1 MAPLRG
7 AQRGILRGPVD
18 NDSVRYQFLDSLLAS
33 WPLQLWSLSGAT
45 VLALQQAA
53 QRQRTLWEAQGIPL
67 RVVLVDYLQLLEPD
81 IPDRWRDRELA
92 QITTGLK
99 RLATTQQVLVV
110 ALAQLSR
117 AVDQRPDQRPML
129 SDLRESGRIE
139 QDADAV
145 VLIHRPPAGAAELI
159 VAKQRNGPTGSI
171 PVSWQGPA
179 MQFVSV

>member
-1 MAPLRG
+1 M
-7 AQRGILRGPVD
+7 
-18 NDSVRYQFLDSLLAS
+18 
-33 WPLQLWSLSGAT
+33 
-45 VLALQQAA
+45 LALQQAV
-53 QRQRTLWEAQGIPL
+53 QRQHTLWEAQGIPL

-81 IPDRWRDRELA
+81 TPDRWRDRELA

-99 RLATTQQVLVV
+99 RLAASQQVLVI

-117 AVDQRPDQRPML
+117 AVDQRPDKRPVL

-145 VLIHRPPAGAAELI
+145 VLIHRPPDGEAELI

-171 PVSWQGPA
+171 PVAWHGPA
-179 MQFVSV
+179 MKFFPA